1 MRLLKIKHLFLLFTL
16 ITLITSDLIK
26 TQINFIYQSK
36 EREALLEI
44 ASSNIWLVIF
54 CLFTLVVV
62 FISSLCSGIFIKFF
76 GKLNNEIL
84 EQLKIYIYI
93 IYFMTFTMINLFSAL
108 ISLIINR
115 GLTFFEV
122 NIINLFFFFVLTFL
136 LFLLTSKTLTT
147 KRSLTICFTIFII
160 NSIIPLIYI
169 FTLFF

>member
-84 EQLKIYIYI
+84 EQLKIYIYNI
-93 IYFMTFTMINLFSAL
+93 FYDFHNDKFIFCSN
-108 ISLIINR
+108 
-115 GLTFFEV
+115 FF
-122 NIINLFFFFVLTFL
+122 N
-136 LFLLTSKTLTT
+136 
-147 KRSLTICFTIFII
+147 
-160 NSIIPLIYI
+160 Y
-169 FTLFF
+169 